1 MSQRDNPVPHS
12 IKNSL
17 RFNLSQP
24 AETLRPFNVSVRQ
37 RESFN
42 ISITLIIVF
51 VFFFVIISS
60 AFLSLS
66 MAHGDDMR

>member
-17 RFNLSQP
+17 RFNLSEP

-42 ISITLIIVF
+42 ITITLIF
-51 VFFFVIISS
+51 YFFLVVII
-60 AFLSLS
+60 
-66 MAHGDDMR
+66 